1 MTNKIAK
8 KIIFI
13 VMICLAIIGSDIVKN
28 VYASSEEEQLL
39 ELLDQYKDNLGNLKE
54 LKQVI
59 DTLYNDVNS
68 ATKVDDELKEKLS
81 LDIDGLKNVT
91 GINPLLLNTLEVELK
106 SQIESLTDENL
117 NDFKHEISVIKG
129 WVDQQVSSEGT
140 NNNETTNGTTEGT
153 NEQPSG
159 QKNIISGTI
168 QSQNIANKVL
178 PYAGGLVPVMGFI
191 AIVLLAN
198 AIYAIIKYRRYKG
211 L

>member
-1 MTNKIAK
+1 MINKMAK

-13 VMICLAIIGSDIVKN
+13 VMICLVIMGSGIVKN

-59 DTLYNDVNS
+59 DTLYDDVNS
-68 ATKVDDELKEKLS
+68 ATHVDDELKEKLNR
-81 LDIDGLKNVT
+81 DIDGLKNVT
-91 GINPLLLNTLEVELK
+91 DINPLLQNTLEVELK
-106 SQIESLTDENL
+106 SQIENLTDENL

-129 WVDQQVSSEGT
+129 WVDQQVSMEEN
-140 NNNETTNGTTEGT
+140 NNNENTNNGT

-159 QKNIISGTI
+159 QENIVSGTI
-168 QSQNIANKVL
+168 QNQNTANKVL

-191 AIVLLAN
+191 AVVLLAN

-211 L
+211 F